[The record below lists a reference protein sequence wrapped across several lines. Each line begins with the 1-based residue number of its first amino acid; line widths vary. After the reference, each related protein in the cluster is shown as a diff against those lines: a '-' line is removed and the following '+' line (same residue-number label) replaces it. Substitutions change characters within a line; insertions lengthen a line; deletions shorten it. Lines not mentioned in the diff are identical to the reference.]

1 MLLQINAAD
10 FLLDL
15 ASGDVSTYKVT
26 GEQAQKHLITCA
38 EKFAEVG
45 KRCWLAKL
53 PLCLLQLMLDVLV
66 LPVLDGL
73 SSVLAMCCCDQ
84 GVQRLACFA
93 ALTHQHLCCRTTLT
107 ATPKGQSCQRPLSGR
122 ICGMWRTAG
131 GTCPP
136 RLALMV
142 GAPPSGLCAGC
153 SHMLCDCVT

>member
-45 KRCWLAKL
+45 KQCWRAKL
-53 PLCLLQLMLDVLV
+53 PLCLLQLMLDILI
-66 LPVLDGL
+66 LPVLAGL
-73 SSVLAMCCCDQ
+73 SLVLAMCCCGK
-84 GVQRLACFA
+84 GVQGLVLCA
-93 ALTHQHLCCRTTLT
+93 ALTHQHLCCRTTPM
-107 ATPKGQSCQRPLSGR
+107 ATPRGQSCQRPLSGR
-122 ICGMWRTAG
+122 TYGMWHTAG

-136 RLALMV
+136 GQALTV
-142 GAPPSGLCAGC
+142 SAFPGLRAAC
-153 SHMLCDCVT
+153 SHMLCDHVT